1 VSNALSL
8 FSLAESNNTLVFQQV
23 DIDGSYDGIE
33 GGPQINIFGVTQ
45 V

>member
-1 VSNALSL
+1 VLSALSL

-23 DIDGSYDGIE
+23 DIDGSYDGV